1 MNVHSEAS
9 KELETLP
16 GNWKSVYSVAD
27 ACTCKPQTTWPGT
40 FFSYFPKGLTERERK
55 TILNTEVRMPLIEKL
70 ETKLT
75 LNTPRDGL
83 KIKVQVIITRACKYT
98 PETMD
103 TS

>member
-27 ACTCKPQTTWPGT
+27 ACKPRTTWPGT
-40 FFSYFPKGLTERERK
+40 FFSYFPKGLTERERE

-70 ETKLT
+70 EAKLI
-75 LNTPRDGL
+75 NITPRDGL

-98 PETMD
+98 QEAMD